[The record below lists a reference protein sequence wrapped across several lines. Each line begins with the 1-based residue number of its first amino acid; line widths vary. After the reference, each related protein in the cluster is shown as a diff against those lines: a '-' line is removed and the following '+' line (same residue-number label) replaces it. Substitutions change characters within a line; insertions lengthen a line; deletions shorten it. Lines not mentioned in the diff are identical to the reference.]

1 MFGKILLIVI
11 VAFLVTLVVV
21 LIVKSIKKKPTPTP
35 TPVPN
40 PTSPVPVYE
49 HFLHSVETVIRN
61 NLSEEE
67 LAIYMNSIATQIQS
81 YWNVPGFR
89 NDFNGLLAKYG
100 IDPINM

>member
-1 MFGKILLIVI
+1 MIQTILLIV
-11 VAFLVTLVVV
+11 VAAFLATLIVVM
-21 LIVKSIKKKPTPTP
+21 IVKSIKKKPTPTP
-35 TPVPN
+35 TPNPN

-67 LAIYMNSIATQIQS
+67 LAIYFNSVATQIQS
-81 YWNVPGFR
+81 YSSVPGFR
-89 NDFNGLLAKYG
+89 NDFNELLAKYG